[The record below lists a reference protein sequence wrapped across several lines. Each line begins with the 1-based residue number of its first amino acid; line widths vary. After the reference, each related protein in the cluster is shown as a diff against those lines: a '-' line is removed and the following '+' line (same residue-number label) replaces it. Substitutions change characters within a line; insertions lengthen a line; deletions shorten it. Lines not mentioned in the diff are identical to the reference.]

1 MSSVSDRIL
10 LSAAPW
16 PAAMLVRWIHRILKP
31 ESIGEQE
38 LKRIWSEGRYAIL
51 ATWHDQLLMI
61 PPEYSGAA
69 SKVLISSSKDGELIA
84 RVVKYFGVG
93 AVRGS
98 SNRGGKA
105 AFRELTKLSKETV
118 NLGITPDGPKGPRHV
133 VKEGVVQLARISGR
147 PIVPIAFACSKG
159 HRFQSWDRFLLP
171 YPWGKAVY
179 SFGAPLYYDKSETM
193 DNFRDRVQKAMD
205 DNTRS
210 AGEHLNQYA
219 LSAV

>member
-10 LSAAPW
+10 LNTAPW
-16 PAAMLVRWIHRILKP
+16 LAAKLIGWIHRILKP

-84 RVVKYFGVG
+84 RVVEYFGVG

-105 AFRELTKLSKETV
+105 AFRELTKLSKEPI
-118 NLGITPDGPKGPRHV
+118 NLGFTPDGPRGPRHI

-147 PIVPIAFACSKG
+147 PIVPIAFACSNG

-171 YPWGKAVY
+171 FPWGKAVY
-179 SFGAPLYYDKSETM
+179 SFGAPLYYDKNETM
-193 DNFRDRVQKAMD
+193 NDFRDRVQKAMD

-210 AGEHLNQYA
+210 AGEHLNQYDF
-219 LSAV
+219 SAV

>member
-1 MSSVSDRIL
+1 MSSVSDRFL
-10 LSAAPW
+10 LSTAPW
-16 PAAMLVRWIHRILKP
+16 LAAKLIRWIHRILKP

-38 LKRIWSEGRYAIL
+38 LKKIWSEGRYAIL

-105 AFRELTKLSKETV
+105 AFRELAKLSKESI
-118 NLGITPDGPKGPRHV
+118 NLGFTPDGPKGPRHI

-147 PIVPIAFACSKG
+147 PIVPIAFVCSSG

-179 SFGAPLYYDKSETM
+179 SFGVPLYYDKNETM
-193 DNFRDRVQKAMD
+193 DDFRDRVQKAMD
-205 DNTRS
+205 DNTRR
-210 AGEHLNQYA
+210 AGEHLNQYDF
-219 LSAV
+219 SAV

>member
-1 MSSVSDRIL
+1 MSSVADRIL
-10 LSAAPW
+10 LSAGPW
-16 PAAMLVRWIHRILKP
+16 LAARLIRWIHRILKP
-31 ESIGEQE
+31 ESLGEE
-38 LKRIWSEGRYAIL
+38 KLRRIWSEGRYVIL

-61 PPEYSGAA
+61 PPEYSGSA
-69 SKVLISSSKDGELIA
+69 SKVLISGSKDGELIA

-98 SNRGGKA
+98 SNRGGRA
-105 AFRELTKLSKETV
+105 AFRELTKLSKEPV

-147 PIVPIAFACSKG
+147 PIVPIAFVCSNG

-179 SFGAPLYYDKSETM
+179 SFGTPLYYDKNETLE
-193 DNFRDRVQKAMD
+193 DFQSRVQKAME
-205 DNTRS
+205 DNTQQ
-210 AGEHLNQYA
+210 AGEYLKRHD

>member
-10 LSAAPW
+10 LNTAPW
-16 PAAMLVRWIHRILKP
+16 LAAKLIGWIHRILKP

-84 RVVKYFGVG
+84 RVVEYFGVG

-105 AFRELTKLSKETV
+105 AFRELTKLSKEPI
-118 NLGITPDGPKGPRHV
+118 NLGFTPDGPRGPRHV

-147 PIVPIAFACSKG
+147 PIVPIAFACSNG

-171 YPWGKAVY
+171 FPWGKAVY
-179 SFGAPLYYDKSETM
+179 SFGAPLYYDKNETM
-193 DNFRDRVQKAMD
+193 DDFRDRVQKAMD

-210 AGEHLNQYA
+210 AGEYLNQYDF
-219 LSAV
+219 SAV

>member
-1 MSSVSDRIL
+1 MSSVSDKIL
-10 LSAAPW
+10 LNTAPW
-16 PAAMLVRWIHRILKP
+16 LAAKLIGWIHRILKP

-84 RVVKYFGVG
+84 RVVEYFGVG

-105 AFRELTKLSKETV
+105 AFRELTKLSKEPI
-118 NLGITPDGPKGPRHV
+118 NLGFTPDGPRGPRHV

-147 PIVPIAFACSKG
+147 PIVPIAFACSNG

-171 YPWGKAVY
+171 FPWGKAVY
-179 SFGAPLYYDKSETM
+179 SFGAPLYYDKNETM
-193 DNFRDRVQKAMD
+193 DDFRDRVQKAMD
-205 DNTRS
+205 DNTRT
-210 AGEHLNQYA
+210 AGEHLNQYDF
-219 LSAV
+219 SAV

>member
-1 MSSVSDRIL
+1 MSSVSDKIL
-10 LSAAPW
+10 LNTAPW
-16 PAAMLVRWIHRILKP
+16 LAAKLIGWIHRILKP

-84 RVVKYFGVG
+84 RVVEYFGVG

-105 AFRELTKLSKETV
+105 AFRELTKLSKEPI
-118 NLGITPDGPKGPRHV
+118 NLGFTPDGPRGPRHI

-147 PIVPIAFACSKG
+147 PIVPIAFACSNG

-171 YPWGKAVY
+171 FPWGKAVY
-179 SFGAPLYYDKSETM
+179 SFGAPLYYDKNETM
-193 DNFRDRVQKAMD
+193 DDFRDRVQKAMD
-205 DNTRS
+205 DNTRT
-210 AGEHLNQYA
+210 AGEHLNQYDF
-219 LSAV
+219 SAV

>member
-1 MSSVSDRIL
+1 MSVLDRIL
-10 LSAAPW
+10 INTAPW
-16 PAAMLVRWIHRILKP
+16 LAARLIRWIHRILKP
-31 ESIGEQE
+31 ESIGEAE

-105 AFRELTKLSKETV
+105 AFRELTKLSKEPV

-171 YPWGKAVY
+171 YPCGKAVY

-193 DNFRDRVQKAMD
+193 VDFRDRVQKAMD

>member
-1 MSSVSDRIL
+1 MSSVFDRIL
-10 LSAAPW
+10 LSTAPW
-16 PAAMLVRWIHRILKP
+16 LAAKLIRWIHRILKP

-38 LKRIWSEGRYAIL
+38 LRKIWSEGRYAIL

-105 AFRELTKLSKETV
+105 AFRELTKLSKEPI
-118 NLGITPDGPKGPRHV
+118 NLGFTPDGPKGPRHI

-147 PIVPIAFACSKG
+147 PIVPIAFVCSNG

-179 SFGAPLYYDKSETM
+179 SFGVPLFYDKNETM
-193 DNFRDRVQKAMD
+193 DDFLARVQKAMD
-205 DNTRS
+205 DNTRC
-210 AGEHLNQYA
+210 AGEHLNQYD

>member
-10 LSAAPW
+10 LNTAPW
-16 PAAMLVRWIHRILKP
+16 LAAKLIGWIHRILKP

-84 RVVKYFGVG
+84 RVVEYFGVG

-105 AFRELTKLSKETV
+105 AFRELTKLSKEPI
-118 NLGITPDGPKGPRHV
+118 NLGFTPDGPRGPRHI

-147 PIVPIAFACSKG
+147 PIVPIAFTCSNG

-171 YPWGKAVY
+171 FPWGKAVY
-179 SFGAPLYYDKSETM
+179 SFGAPLYYDKNETM
-193 DNFRDRVQKAMD
+193 DDFRDRVQKAMD

-210 AGEHLNQYA
+210 AGEHLNQYD